1 MDNFKVNITERMND
15 FKDIITQPMSDFQ
28 CQLIN
33 IITQKKDIYRLIYSV
48 LYLCIIIMI
57 CIFAYW
63 DIIYKKAKKYS
74 KCNNISK
81 IIDEIYYSETPYI
94 YNIIIINTNNI
105 KKPADFIVKITYDF
119 NNMTTNIE
127 YGKTENEENIFIY
140 RKKDYMDIQEDIE
153 ELEIKRDELNKL
165 LAKSKTYD
173 VSLLY
178 NETVDEYSQ
187 LINSEDG
194 KKALEFKNKKNENE
208 KFIYTFNYKYYKLDI
223 MNYGIIEDIST
234 KINSNNYKY
243 YAVDKNYNII
253 HSYTTDE
260 LIKFT
265 KEFSDNSNYPITII
279 DYIIFSKTHQKNN
292 INI

>member
-1 MDNFKVNITERMND
+1 MSD
-15 FKDIITQPMSDFQ
+15 FQFNIITQRMSDFQ

-81 IIDEIYYSETPYI
+81 IIDELYYSETPYI

-105 KKPADFIVKITYDF
+105 KKPADFIIKITYDF

-127 YGKTENEENIFIY
+127 YGKTDNEENIFIH
-140 RKKDYMDIQEDIE
+140 RKNDYLDILDDIKKLE
-153 ELEIKRDELNKL
+153 EKKEFLNKKVRISKKNDDL
-165 LAKSKTYD
+165 L
-173 VSLLY
+173 VY
-178 NETVDEYSQ
+178 NETAIEYSL

-194 KKALEFKNKKNENE
+194 KKALELNNNKEFIDTFK
-208 KFIYTFNYKYYKLDI
+208 YMYYNLDI

-243 YAVDKNYNII
+243 YAVNKNYNII

-265 KEFSDNSNYPITII
+265 KEFSNNSNYPITII

>member
-57 CIFAYW
+57 CILAYW

-140 RKKDYMDIQEDIE
+140 RKNYYMDIIDDID
-153 ELEIKRDELNKL
+153 ELERKRDDLNKL

-265 KEFSDNSNYPITII
+265 KNFSDNSNYPITII

>member
-1 MDNFKVNITERMND
+1 
-15 FKDIITQPMSDFQ
+15 
-28 CQLIN
+28 
-33 IITQKKDIYRLIYSV
+33 
-48 LYLCIIIMI
+48 MI

-81 IIDEIYYSETPYI
+81 IIDELYYSETPYI

-105 KKPADFIVKITYDF
+105 KKPADFIIKITYNF

-127 YGKTENEENIFIY
+127 YGKTDNEENIFIH
-140 RKKDYMDIQEDIE
+140 RKNDYIDILDDIKKLE
-153 ELEIKRDELNKL
+153 EKKEFLNKKARISKKNDDL
-165 LAKSKTYD
+165 LA
-173 VSLLY
+173 Y
-178 NETVDEYSQ
+178 NETAIEYSL

-194 KKALEFKNKKNENE
+194 KKALELNNNKEFIDTFK
-208 KFIYTFNYKYYKLDI
+208 YMYYNLNI

-243 YAVDKNYNII
+243 YAVNKNYNII

-265 KEFSDNSNYPITII
+265 KEFSNNSNYPITII

>member
-1 MDNFKVNITERMND
+1 MSDSQFN
-15 FKDIITQPMSDFQ
+15 IITQRMSNFQ

-33 IITQKKDIYRLIYSV
+33 IITHKKDIYRLIYSV

-81 IIDEIYYSETPYI
+81 IIDELYYSETPYI

-105 KKPADFIVKITYDF
+105 KKPADFIIKITYNF

-127 YGKTENEENIFIY
+127 YGKTDNEENIFIH
-140 RKKDYMDIQEDIE
+140 RKNDYIDILDDIKKLE
-153 ELEIKRDELNKL
+153 EKKEFLNKKARISKKNDDL
-165 LAKSKTYD
+165 LA
-173 VSLLY
+173 Y
-178 NETVDEYSQ
+178 NETAIEYSL

-194 KKALEFKNKKNENE
+194 KKALELNNNKEFIDTFK
-208 KFIYTFNYKYYKLDI
+208 YMYYNLNI

-243 YAVDKNYNII
+243 YAVNKNYNII

-265 KEFSDNSNYPITII
+265 KEFSNNSNYPITII

>member
-1 MDNFKVNITERMND
+1 MSD
-15 FKDIITQPMSDFQ
+15 FQFNIITQRMSDFQ

-81 IIDEIYYSETPYI
+81 IIDELYYSETPYI

-105 KKPADFIVKITYDF
+105 KKPADFIIKITYNF

-127 YGKTENEENIFIY
+127 YGKTDNEENIFIH
-140 RKKDYMDIQEDIE
+140 RKNDYLDILDDIKKLE
-153 ELEIKRDELNKL
+153 EKKEFLNKKARISKKNDDL
-165 LAKSKTYD
+165 L
-173 VSLLY
+173 VY
-178 NETVDEYSQ
+178 NETAIEYSL

-194 KKALEFKNKKNENE
+194 KKALELNNNKEFIDTFK
-208 KFIYTFNYKYYKLDI
+208 YMYYNLDI

-243 YAVDKNYNII
+243 YAVNKNYNII

-265 KEFSDNSNYPITII
+265 KEFSNNSNYPITII

>member
-1 MDNFKVNITERMND
+1 MNDIQVNITEKMND

-81 IIDEIYYSETPYI
+81 IIDELYYSETPYI

-119 NNMTTNIE
+119 NKMTTNIE

-140 RKKDYMDIQEDIE
+140 RKKDYLYIYQDITRLKTNKDDITRLKTNREEDTE
-153 ELEIKRDELNKL
+153 E
-165 LAKSKTYD
+165 
-173 VSLLY
+173 Y
-178 NETVDEYSQ
+178 NQ

-194 KKALEFKNKKNENE
+194 KKAIELKSKGT
-208 KFIYTFNYKYYKLDI
+208 IIDTFNYKYYNLDI
-223 MNYGIIEDIST
+223 MNYGIIEEIST

-253 HSYTTDE
+253 HSYTTNE

-265 KEFSDNSNYPITII
+265 KEFSDNTNYPITII

>member
-1 MDNFKVNITERMND
+1 MNNFNIKDNITQGMSRMSNSLNITEGMSN
-15 FKDIITQPMSDFQ
+15 FKDNIITQGMSDFQ

-81 IIDEIYYSETPYI
+81 IIDELYYSETPYI

-105 KKPADFIVKITYDF
+105 KKPADFVIKITYDF
-119 NNMTTNIE
+119 NKMTTNIE

-140 RKKDYMDIQEDIE
+140 RKKDYMDI
-153 ELEIKRDELNKL
+153 
-165 LAKSKTYD
+165 
-173 VSLLY
+173 LY
-178 NETVDEYSQ
+178 NIKNLKEDNKETTTEYSQ

-194 KKALEFKNKKNENE
+194 KKALELENNKN
-208 KFIYTFNYKYYKLDI
+208 FIDTFNYNYYNLDI
-223 MNYGIIEDIST
+223 MNFGIIDDIST

-265 KEFSDNSNYPITII
+265 KEFSKNPYYPITII
-279 DYIIFSKTHQKNN
+279 EYIIFSKTHQKNN

>member
-1 MDNFKVNITERMND
+1 MSD
-15 FKDIITQPMSDFQ
+15 FQFNIITQRMSDFQ

-81 IIDEIYYSETPYI
+81 IIDELYYSETPYI

-105 KKPADFIVKITYDF
+105 KKPADFIIKITYNF
-119 NNMTTNIE
+119 NNLTTNIE
-127 YGKTENEENIFIY
+127 YGKTDNEENIFIH
-140 RKKDYMDIQEDIE
+140 RKNDYLDILDDIKKLE
-153 ELEIKRDELNKL
+153 EKKEFLNKKVRISKKNDDL
-165 LAKSKTYD
+165 L
-173 VSLLY
+173 VY
-178 NETVDEYSQ
+178 NETAIEYSL

-194 KKALEFKNKKNENE
+194 KKALELNNNKEFIDTFK
-208 KFIYTFNYKYYKLDI
+208 YMYYNLDI

-243 YAVDKNYNII
+243 YAVNKNYNII

-265 KEFSDNSNYPITII
+265 KEFSNNSNYPITII

>member
-1 MDNFKVNITERMND
+1 MSDLQFN
-15 FKDIITQPMSDFQ
+15 IITQRMSDFQ

-81 IIDEIYYSETPYI
+81 IIDELYYSETPYI

-105 KKPADFIVKITYDF
+105 KKPADFIIKITYNF

-127 YGKTENEENIFIY
+127 YGKTDNEENIFIH
-140 RKKDYMDIQEDIE
+140 RKNDYIDILDDIKKLE
-153 ELEIKRDELNKL
+153 EKKEFLNKKARISKKNDDL
-165 LAKSKTYD
+165 LA
-173 VSLLY
+173 Y
-178 NETVDEYSQ
+178 NETAIEYSL

-194 KKALEFKNKKNENE
+194 KKALELNNNKEFIDTFK
-208 KFIYTFNYKYYKLDI
+208 YMYYNLNI

-243 YAVDKNYNII
+243 YAVNKNYNII

-265 KEFSDNSNYPITII
+265 KEFSNNSNYPITII

>member
-1 MDNFKVNITERMND
+1 
-15 FKDIITQPMSDFQ
+15 
-28 CQLIN
+28 
-33 IITQKKDIYRLIYSV
+33 
-48 LYLCIIIMI
+48 MI

-81 IIDEIYYSETPYI
+81 IIDELYYSETPYI

-105 KKPADFIVKITYDF
+105 KKPADFIIKITYNF

-127 YGKTENEENIFIY
+127 YGKTDNEENIFIH
-140 RKKDYMDIQEDIE
+140 RKNDYIDILDDIKKLE
-153 ELEIKRDELNKL
+153 EKKEILNKKARISKKNDDL
-165 LAKSKTYD
+165 LA
-173 VSLLY
+173 Y
-178 NETVDEYSQ
+178 NETAIEYSL

-194 KKALEFKNKKNENE
+194 KKALELNNNKEFIDTFK
-208 KFIYTFNYKYYKLDI
+208 YMYYNLDI

-243 YAVDKNYNII
+243 YAVNKNYNII

-265 KEFSDNSNYPITII
+265 KEFSNNSNYPITII

>member
-1 MDNFKVNITERMND
+1 MNNIKDNITHGM
-15 FKDIITQPMSDFQ
+15 KDFQ

-57 CIFAYW
+57 CILAYW

-81 IIDEIYYSETPYI
+81 IIDELYYSETPYI
-94 YNIIIINTNNI
+94 YNIIIINTNNM

-140 RKKDYMDIQEDIE
+140 RKKDYMDILDDINK
-153 ELEIKRDELNKL
+153 LEIKKNNLNELLRN
-165 LAKSKTYD
+165 SKTYD
-173 VSLLY
+173 NSLLY
-178 NETVDEYSQ
+178 NEAFDEYSQ
-187 LINSEDG
+187 LKRSEDG
-194 KKALEFKNKKNENE
+194 KKALELNINKK
-208 KFIYTFNYKYYKLDI
+208 FIDTFNYNYYNLDI
-223 MNYGIIEDIST
+223 MNFGIIEDIST

-265 KEFSDNSNYPITII
+265 KEFSENPYYPITII

>member
-1 MDNFKVNITERMND
+1 MNDIQVNITEKMND

-81 IIDEIYYSETPYI
+81 IIDELYYSETPYI

-105 KKPADFIVKITYDF
+105 KKPADFIIKITYNF

-127 YGKTENEENIFIY
+127 YGKTDNEENIFIH
-140 RKKDYMDIQEDIE
+140 RKNDYLDILDDIKKLE
-153 ELEIKRDELNKL
+153 EKKEFLNKKARISKKNDDL
-165 LAKSKTYD
+165 L
-173 VSLLY
+173 VY
-178 NETVDEYSQ
+178 NETAIEYSL

-194 KKALEFKNKKNENE
+194 KKALELNNNKEFIDTFK
-208 KFIYTFNYKYYKLDI
+208 YMYYNLDI

-243 YAVDKNYNII
+243 YAVNKNYNII

-265 KEFSDNSNYPITII
+265 KEFSNNSNYPITII

>member
-1 MDNFKVNITERMND
+1 
-15 FKDIITQPMSDFQ
+15 MSDFQ

-33 IITQKKDIYRLIYSV
+33 IITQKKDIYRLVYSV

-81 IIDEIYYSETPYI
+81 IIDELYYSETPYI

-105 KKPADFIVKITYDF
+105 KKPADFIIKITYDF

-127 YGKTENEENIFIY
+127 YGKTDNEENIFIY
-140 RKKDYMDIQEDIE
+140 RKNDYMDILEDIKKLE
-153 ELEIKRDELNKL
+153 EKKEILNKI
-165 LAKSKTYD
+165 SKISKKND
-173 VSLLY
+173 DILIY
-178 NETVDEYSQ
+178 NNTAIEYSL

-194 KKALEFKNKKNENE
+194 KKALELNNNKEFIDTFK
-208 KFIYTFNYKYYKLDI
+208 YMYYNLDI
-223 MNYGIIEDIST
+223 MNHGIIEDIST

-265 KEFSDNSNYPITII
+265 KEFSNNSNYPITII

>member
-1 MDNFKVNITERMND
+1 MSDLQFN
-15 FKDIITQPMSDFQ
+15 IITQRMSDFQ

-81 IIDEIYYSETPYI
+81 IIDELYYSETPYI

-105 KKPADFIVKITYDF
+105 KKPADFIIKITYNF

-127 YGKTENEENIFIY
+127 YGKTDNEENIFIH
-140 RKKDYMDIQEDIE
+140 RKNDYIDILDDIKKLE
-153 ELEIKRDELNKL
+153 EKKEILNKKARISKKNDDL
-165 LAKSKTYD
+165 LA
-173 VSLLY
+173 Y
-178 NETVDEYSQ
+178 NETAIEYSL

-194 KKALEFKNKKNENE
+194 KKALELNNNKEFIDTFK
-208 KFIYTFNYKYYKLDI
+208 YMYYNLDI

-243 YAVDKNYNII
+243 YAVNKNYNII

-265 KEFSDNSNYPITII
+265 KEFSNNSNYPITII

>member
-1 MDNFKVNITERMND
+1 
-15 FKDIITQPMSDFQ
+15 MSDFQ

-33 IITQKKDIYRLIYSV
+33 IITQKKDIYRLVYSV

-81 IIDEIYYSETPYI
+81 IIDELYYSETPYI

-105 KKPADFIVKITYDF
+105 KKPADFIIKITYEF

-127 YGKTENEENIFIY
+127 YGKTDNEENIFIY
-140 RKKDYMDIQEDIE
+140 RKNDYMDILEDIKKLE
-153 ELEIKRDELNKL
+153 EKKEILNKI
-165 LAKSKTYD
+165 SKISKKND
-173 VSLLY
+173 DILIY
-178 NETVDEYSQ
+178 NNTAIEYSL

-194 KKALEFKNKKNENE
+194 KKALELNNNKE
-208 KFIYTFNYKYYKLDI
+208 FIYTFNYKYYKLDI

-265 KEFSDNSNYPITII
+265 KEFSNNSNYPITII

>member
-1 MDNFKVNITERMND
+1 
-15 FKDIITQPMSDFQ
+15 
-28 CQLIN
+28 
-33 IITQKKDIYRLIYSV
+33 
-48 LYLCIIIMI
+48 MI
-57 CIFAYW
+57 CILAYW

-140 RKKDYMDIQEDIE
+140 RKNYYMDIIDDIN
-153 ELEIKRDELNKL
+153 ELERKRDDLNKL

-265 KEFSDNSNYPITII
+265 KNFSDNSNYPITII

>member
-1 MDNFKVNITERMND
+1 
-15 FKDIITQPMSDFQ
+15 MSNFQ

-74 KCNNISK
+74 KCDNISK

-105 KKPADFIVKITYDF
+105 KKPYDFIIKITYDF
-119 NNMTTNIE
+119 NKMTTNIE
-127 YGKTENEENIFIY
+127 YGNTDNEENIFIY
-140 RKKDYMDIQEDIE
+140 RKNDYIEILEDIKK
-153 ELEIKRDELNKL
+153 LEKKKADLDKILK
-165 LAKSKTYD
+165 KSKKND
-173 VSLLY
+173 DLLKY
-178 NETVDEYSQ
+178 NETAIEYSL
-187 LINSEDG
+187 LINSEEG
-194 KKALEFKNKKNENE
+194 KKALELNNNKDFLDSFK
-208 KFIYTFNYKYYKLDI
+208 YMYYNLDI
-223 MNYGIIEDIST
+223 MNYGIIQDIST

-253 HSYTTDE
+253 HSYTTNE

-265 KEFSDNSNYPITII
+265 KEFSNNSNYPITII
-279 DYIIFSKTHQKNN
+279 DYIVFSKTYQKNY
-292 INI
+292 I

>member
-1 MDNFKVNITERMND
+1 MSD
-15 FKDIITQPMSDFQ
+15 FQFNIITQRMSDFQ

-81 IIDEIYYSETPYI
+81 IIDELYYSETPYI

-105 KKPADFIVKITYDF
+105 KKPADFIIKITYNF

-127 YGKTENEENIFIY
+127 YGKTDNEENIFIH
-140 RKKDYMDIQEDIE
+140 RKNDYLDILDDIKKLE
-153 ELEIKRDELNKL
+153 EKKEFLNKKVRISKKNDDL
-165 LAKSKTYD
+165 L
-173 VSLLY
+173 VY
-178 NETVDEYSQ
+178 NETAIEYSL

-194 KKALEFKNKKNENE
+194 KKALELNNNKEFIDTFK
-208 KFIYTFNYKYYKLDI
+208 YMYYNLDI

-243 YAVDKNYNII
+243 YAVNKNYNII

-265 KEFSDNSNYPITII
+265 KEFSNNSNYPITII

>member
-1 MDNFKVNITERMND
+1 MNNL
-15 FKDIITQPMSDFQ
+15 Q

-57 CIFAYW
+57 CILAYW

-81 IIDEIYYSETPYI
+81 IIDELYYSETPYI
-94 YNIIIINTNNI
+94 YNIIIINTNNM

-140 RKKDYMDIQEDIE
+140 RKKDYMDILDDI
-153 ELEIKRDELNKL
+153 NKL
-165 LAKSKTYD
+165 EKKKDDLNELLTKSKTYD
-173 VSLLY
+173 NILLY
-178 NETVDEYSQ
+178 NEAFDKYSQ
-187 LINSEDG
+187 LKRSEDG
-194 KKALEFKNKKNENE
+194 KKALELKINKN
-208 KFIYTFNYKYYKLDI
+208 FIDTFNYNYYNLDI
-223 MNYGIIEDIST
+223 MNFGIIEDIST

-265 KEFSDNSNYPITII
+265 KEFSKNPYYPITII
-279 DYIIFSKTHQKNN
+279 EYIIFSKTHQKNN

>member
-1 MDNFKVNITERMND
+1 MNNIKDNITEGMSN
-15 FKDIITQPMSDFQ
+15 FKDNIITQGMSDFQ

-57 CIFAYW
+57 CILAYW

-81 IIDEIYYSETPYI
+81 IIDELYYSETPYI
-94 YNIIIINTNNI
+94 YNIIIINTNNM

-140 RKKDYMDIQEDIE
+140 RKKDYMDILDDINK
-153 ELEIKRDELNKL
+153 LEIKKDDLNKL
-165 LAKSKTYD
+165 LTISKTYENT
-173 VSLLY
+173 LLY
-178 NETVDEYSQ
+178 NEVFDKYSQ
-187 LINSEDG
+187 LKRSEDG
-194 KKALEFKNKKNENE
+194 KKALELKTNKN
-208 KFIYTFNYKYYKLDI
+208 FIDTFNYNYYNLDI
-223 MNYGIIEDIST
+223 MNFGIIEDIST

-265 KEFSDNSNYPITII
+265 KEFSKNPYYPITII
-279 DYIIFSKTHQKNN
+279 EYIIFSKTHQKNN

>member
-1 MDNFKVNITERMND
+1 MSDLQFN
-15 FKDIITQPMSDFQ
+15 IITQRMSDFQ

-81 IIDEIYYSETPYI
+81 IIDELYYSETPYI

-105 KKPADFIVKITYDF
+105 KKPADFVIKITYDF
-119 NNMTTNIE
+119 NKMTTNIE

-140 RKKDYMDIQEDIE
+140 RKKDYMDILDNIKNLKED
-153 ELEIKRDELNKL
+153 NK
-165 LAKSKTYD
+165 
-173 VSLLY
+173 
-178 NETVDEYSQ
+178 ETTTEYSQ

-194 KKALEFKNKKNENE
+194 KKALELENNKN
-208 KFIYTFNYKYYKLDI
+208 FIDTFNYNYYNLDI
-223 MNYGIIEDIST
+223 MNFGIIDDIST

-265 KEFSDNSNYPITII
+265 KEFSKNPYYPITII
-279 DYIIFSKTHQKNN
+279 EYIIFSKTHQKNN